1 MNKIFTI
8 GYSPFPLPSL
18 IRILHDYEISVLIDV
33 RSVPYSAHFPDYSL
47 TPLKHRLHQEKIIY
61 KNYAREF
68 GARRDGL
75 DEYTDGI
82 VDFQKTAQS
91 SEFRSGID
99 RVLKGME
106 MGYRF
111 CLMCAEA
118 DPITCH
124 RGILI
129 AMEFARNGCEVIH
142 ILKNGI
148 ETQKE
153 FEVRLMDKYFPMGN
167 QISFLE
173 NSVTINDAYLLAGK
187 EIGVKITKS

>member
-1 MNKIFTI
+1 MFAL
-8 GYSPFPLPSL
+8 SPTPPTSL
-18 IRILHDYEISVLIDV
+18 ITLS
-33 RSVPYSAHFPDYSL
+33 
-47 TPLKHRLHQEKIIY
+47 PLKYQLHQEKNIY
-61 KNYAREF
+61 RNYAKEF
-68 GARRDGL
+68 GARRDNPS
-75 DEYTDGI
+75 EYTNGI

-91 SEFRSGID
+91 PEFRSGIN

-129 AMEFARNGCEVIH
+129 ARKFARNGYEVIH
-142 ILKNGI
+142 ILKNGV

-153 FEVRLMDKYFPMGN
+153 FETRLMDKYFPSRN

-173 NSVTINDAYLLAGK
+173 DSVTINNAYFLAGK
-187 EIGVKITKS
+187 EIGVKIVKS